1 MQTQFK
7 LDLHGAEPS
16 EALEPMIEKHVLGLE
31 HLYGRLTACHI
42 GIEAPGHHQRKG
54 GLFHVSI
61 HLTLPDGREVNVGTT
76 PRADKRNSD
85 VLFALDDAFR
95 RARRQLQDRVRKM
108 QGQVKV
114 HEAPPT
120 GIIARFDPNTGF
132 GFIEAAD
139 GHEVYFHQNSVVDDR
154 PSQIRHGMRVTFVEE
169 MGEKGP
175 QASTVRTL
183 EKHALR

>member
-7 LDLHGAEPS
+7 LDFHGTEPS
-16 EALEPMIEKHVLGLE
+16 EAVQRLIEKQVNGLE

-42 GIEAPGHHQRKG
+42 GVEAPGHHQRKG
-54 GLFHVSI
+54 GLFNVSI
-61 HLTLPDGREVNVGTT
+61 HLTLPDGAEVNVGTT

-114 HEAPPT
+114 HEAQPMGT
-120 GIIARFDPNTGF
+120 IARFDPNTGF

-139 GHEVYFHQNSVVDDR
+139 GHEVYFHQNSVVDSR
-154 PSQIRHGMRVTFVEE
+154 PSQIRHGMHVTFVEE

-175 QASTVRTL
+175 QASTVRAV